1 VNLYSR
7 VSGRCAPADVE
18 PVVLVSPLYLDRT
31 GSLPRAQ
38 MAAFGAEQSKMGR
51 ATDAWRCPHNGPSTS
66 ALGIQHA
73 LEAGGIEFTA
83 NANGGLGVRLR
94 RRP

>member
-1 VNLYSR
+1 MP
-7 VSGRCAPADVE
+7 GDAPD
-18 PVVLVSPLYLDRT
+18 
-31 GSLPRAQ
+31 
-38 MAAFGAEQSKMGR
+38 
-51 ATDAWRCPHNGPSTS
+51 NGPSTS

-73 LEAGGIEFTA
+73 LEVGGIEFTA